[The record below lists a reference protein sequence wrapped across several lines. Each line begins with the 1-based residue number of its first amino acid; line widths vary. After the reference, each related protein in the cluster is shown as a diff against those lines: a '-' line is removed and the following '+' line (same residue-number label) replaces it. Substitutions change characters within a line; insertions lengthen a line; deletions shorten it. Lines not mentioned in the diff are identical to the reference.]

1 MSAAS
6 SVLLSPSHQSVGSPG
21 STVKQ
26 ISANAPIF
34 DGADTLQLP
43 QAITSAVNGVEKDST
58 PASSNGTSTTRDV
71 PETFV
76 IGVAG
81 ASAAG
86 KTSLCAEIMR
96 RLGAKKTRTVTFS
109 TDQYYRTLSREDHE
123 VALRGDFNFDD
134 PKRLDFALMRKHLLA
149 LKRKDPVVYVPEY
162 DFVSHTRTDN
172 ATVIHGAKVEVVIVE
187 GIFALYVPEL
197 QDVLDMKVFT
207 QEDAD
212 LCLVRRIKRD
222 CGERGISVDATL
234 TQYEAFVKPAFEA
247 FIQPSARNA
256 DIIVPNAAVNNV
268 AISLLVQWIESRLSN
283 IRSASVSVAS
293 EPVEPAPPKLAV
305 KAPSD

>member
-1 MSAAS
+1 SFVS
-6 SVLLSPSHQSVGSPG
+6 TPPPSPSPSP
-21 STVKQ
+21 
-26 ISANAPIF
+26 
-34 DGADTLQLP
+34 QLP
-43 QAITSAVNGVEKDST
+43 N
-58 PASSNGTSTTRDV
+58 ASF

-134 PKRLDFALMRKHLLA
+134 PKRLDFALMREHLLA